1 MHYIKIKYEPRKLF
15 LIMAKKKEFS
25 VEDKLRALYD
35 LQLIDS
41 RIDTIRSVRG
51 ELPLEVEDLEDEVA
65 GLEVRLS
72 KVNEEIDQCSEEIK
86 AKQNTSEHARTM
98 IKKYKDQ
105 QKNVRN
111 NRAFESLSKEIE
123 FQELEIELC
132 EKQTKELKVK
142 IELKKEIITQSTE
155 KINERKI
162 HLDHKKNELEDIL
175 KETEKEESALIK
187 KSKQFETKIDE
198 SLIISYKKIRS
209 SVRNGLAVVAVE
221 RGASAGSFFTIPP
234 QVQLDIASRKKLIT
248 DEHSGRI
255 LVDIELAEEES
266 KKMGKLFT
274 SI

>member
-1 MHYIKIKYEPRKLF
+1 
-15 LIMAKKKEFS
+15 MAKKVEFS

-41 RIDTIRSVRG
+41 RIDKIRSVRG

-65 GLEVRLS
+65 GLEVRIS
-72 KVNEEIDQCSEEIK
+72 KIHDELDECTEEIK
-86 AKQNTSEHARTM
+86 SKQNTTEHAKSM
-98 IKKYKDQ
+98 IKKYNDQ

-132 EKQTKELKVK
+132 TKQIKELTAQ
-142 IELKKEIITQSTE
+142 IELKKENIDQNNE
-155 KINERKI
+155 KLNERKE
-162 HLDHKKNELEDIL
+162 HLTHKKNELDDIL
-175 KETEKEESALIK
+175 KETEKEENGLLK
-187 KSKQFETKIDE
+187 KSKKFESKIDE
-198 SLIISYKKIRS
+198 SLLISYKKIRS
-209 SVRNGLAVVAVE
+209 SVRNGLAVVSVE

-255 LVDIELAEEES
+255 LVDKLLADEES
-266 KKMGKLFT
+266 KKMEKLFT

>member
-1 MHYIKIKYEPRKLF
+1 
-15 LIMAKKKEFS
+15 MAKKKEFS

-65 GLEVRLS
+65 GLEVRMS
-72 KVNEEIDQCSEEIK
+72 KINEEMDQCTDEIK
-86 AKQNTSEHARTM
+86 AKQNTTEHAKTM
-98 IKKYKDQ
+98 IKKYNDQ

-132 EKQTKELKVK
+132 AKQTNELNVQ
-142 IELKKEIITQSTE
+142 IELKKETITQNTE
-155 KINERKI
+155 KLNERKE
-162 HLDHKKNELEDIL
+162 HLEHKKNELGDIL
-175 KETEKEESALIK
+175 KETENEENALLK
-187 KSKQFETKIDE
+187 KSKEFEGKIDE
-198 SLIISYKKIRS
+198 SLVISYKKIRS

-255 LVDIELAEEES
+255 LVDKELAEEES
-266 KKMGKLFT
+266 KKMKKLFT
-274 SI
+274 SV

>member
-1 MHYIKIKYEPRKLF
+1 
-15 LIMAKKKEFS
+15 MAMKKELS

-41 RIDTIRSVRG
+41 RIDKIRSVRG

-65 GLEVRLS
+65 GLETRMS
-72 KVNEEIDQCSEEIK
+72 KVNGEIEQCTEEIK
-86 AKQNTSEHARTM
+86 SKQNTSEHARTM

-132 EKQTKELKVK
+132 DKQIKEFKVK
-142 IELKKEIITQSTE
+142 IELKNESITQSSE
-155 KINERKI
+155 KINERKT

-175 KETEKEESALIK
+175 KETQKEENALIK

-255 LVDIELAEEES
+255 LVDLELAEEES

>member
-1 MHYIKIKYEPRKLF
+1 
-15 LIMAKKKEFS
+15 MAKKKEFS

-65 GLEVRLS
+65 GLDVRMS
-72 KVNEEIDQCSEEIK
+72 KITEEMDQCEEDIK
-86 AKQNTSEHARTM
+86 AKHNVSENAKTM
-98 IKKYKDQ
+98 IKKYNDQ

-132 EKQTKELKVK
+132 DKQIKELKVQ
-142 IELKKEIITQSTE
+142 IELKKENITQSAE

-162 HLDHKKNELEDIL
+162 HLEHKKNELEDIL
-175 KETEKEESALIK
+175 KETEKEEEALLK

-234 QVQLDIASRKKLIT
+234 QIQLDIASRKKLIT

-266 KKMGKLFT
+266 KKMEKLFT

>member
-1 MHYIKIKYEPRKLF
+1 
-15 LIMAKKKEFS
+15 MAKKKEFS

-65 GLEVRLS
+65 GLDVRMS
-72 KVNEEIDQCSEEIK
+72 KITEEMDQCEEDIK
-86 AKQNTSEHARTM
+86 AKHNVSENAKTM
-98 IKKYKDQ
+98 IKKYNDQ

-132 EKQTKELKVK
+132 DKQIKELKVQ
-142 IELKKEIITQSTE
+142 IELKKENITQSAE

-162 HLDHKKNELEDIL
+162 HLEHKKNELEDIL
-175 KETEKEESALIK
+175 KETEKEEEALLK
-187 KSKQFETKIDE
+187 KSKQFESKIDE

-234 QVQLDIASRKKLIT
+234 QIQLDIASRKKLIT

-266 KKMGKLFT
+266 KKMEKLFT

>member
-1 MHYIKIKYEPRKLF
+1 
-15 LIMAKKKEFS
+15 MAKKKEFS

-132 EKQTKELKVK
+132 EKQIKELKVK

>member
-1 MHYIKIKYEPRKLF
+1 
-15 LIMAKKKEFS
+15 MAKKKEFS

-41 RIDTIRSVRG
+41 RIDTIKSVRG

-65 GLEVRLS
+65 GLEVRIV
-72 KVNEEIDQCSEEIK
+72 KIHEELDQCTEGIK
-86 AKQNTSEHARTM
+86 DKKNTTEHAKEM
-98 IKKYKDQ
+98 IKKYNEQ

-132 EKQTKELKVK
+132 AKQTKELTVQ
-142 IELKKEIITQSTE
+142 IEFKKENIAQNTE
-155 KINERKI
+155 KLNERKE
-162 HLDHKKNELEDIL
+162 HLEHKKNELGDIL
-175 KETEKEESALIK
+175 KETEKEENGLLK
-187 KSKQFETKIDE
+187 KSKEYESKIDE
-198 SLIISYKKIRS
+198 SLIVSYKKIRS

-234 QVQLDIASRKKLIT
+234 QIQVDIASRKKLIT

-255 LVDIELAEEES
+255 LVDKELAEEES
-266 KKMGKLFT
+266 KKMQKLFT

>member
-1 MHYIKIKYEPRKLF
+1 
-15 LIMAKKKEFS
+15 MAKKKEFS

-41 RIDTIRSVRG
+41 RIDKIRSVRG

-65 GLEVRLS
+65 GFEVRIS
-72 KVNEEIDQCSEEIK
+72 KIDENLKQFSDDIK
-86 AKQNTSEHARTM
+86 AKEISIDNAKTM
-98 IKKYKDQ
+98 IKKYNDQ

-123 FQELEIELC
+123 FQELEMELC
-132 EKQTKELKVK
+132 AKQIKELYAQ
-142 IELKKEIITQSTE
+142 IELKKVSLEENNS
-155 KINERKI
+155 KLSERKD
-162 HLDHKKNELEDIL
+162 HLGHKKKELGAIL
-175 KETEKEESALIK
+175 KETEKEENDLLK
-187 KSKQFETKIDE
+187 KSKDFESKIDE

-209 SVRNGLAVVAVE
+209 SVRNGLAVVALE

-234 QVQLDIASRKKLIT
+234 QVQIDIASRKKLIT

-255 LVDIELAEEES
+255 LVDKVLADEENE
-266 KKMGKLFT
+266 KMQKLCT

>member
-1 MHYIKIKYEPRKLF
+1 
-15 LIMAKKKEFS
+15 MAKKVEFS

-41 RIDTIRSVRG
+41 RVDKIRSVRG

-65 GLEVRLS
+65 GLELRVS
-72 KVNEEIDQCSEEIK
+72 KIHEELDQCSEEIK
-86 AKQNTSEHARTM
+86 SKQNTTEHAKSM
-98 IKKYKDQ
+98 IKKYNDQ

-123 FQELEIELC
+123 FQELEMELC
-132 EKQTKELKVK
+132 AKQIKELYAQ
-142 IELKKEIITQSTE
+142 IELKKVSLEENNS
-155 KINERKI
+155 KLSERKD
-162 HLDHKKNELEDIL
+162 HLGHKKKELGAIL
-175 KETEKEESALIK
+175 KETEKEENDLLK
-187 KSKQFETKIDE
+187 KSKDFESKIDE

-209 SVRNGLAVVAVE
+209 SVRNGLAVVALE

-234 QVQLDIASRKKLIT
+234 QVQIDIASRKKLIT

-255 LVDIELAEEES
+255 LVDKVLADEENE
-266 KKMGKLFT
+266 KMQKLFT

>member
-1 MHYIKIKYEPRKLF
+1 
-15 LIMAKKKEFS
+15 MAKKTEFS

-41 RIDTIRSVRG
+41 RIDRIRSVQG

-65 GLEVRLS
+65 GLEVRMS
-72 KVNEEIDQCSEEIK
+72 KINEELKQCSDDIK
-86 AKQNTSEHARTM
+86 AKDIATEHSKTM
-98 IKKYKDQ
+98 IKKYNEQ

-123 FQELEIELC
+123 FQELEIELNA
-132 EKQTKELKVK
+132 KQIRELHAH
-142 IELKKEIITQSTE
+142 IELKNQTLEENT
-155 KINERKI
+155 ERKE
-162 HLDHKKNELEDIL
+162 HLGHKKNELGAIM
-175 KETEKEESALIK
+175 KETEKEESTLLK
-187 KSKQFETKIDE
+187 KSKDFQSKIDE
-198 SLIISYKKIRS
+198 SLLISYKKIRS

-255 LVDIELAEEES
+255 LVDKALADEENE
-266 KKMGKLFT
+266 KMKKLFT
-274 SI
+274 SF

>member
-1 MHYIKIKYEPRKLF
+1 
-15 LIMAKKKEFS
+15 MAKKKEFS

-65 GLEVRLS
+65 GLEVRMS
-72 KVNEEIDQCSEEIK
+72 KITEEMDQCEEDIK
-86 AKQNTSEHARTM
+86 AKHNVSENAKTM
-98 IKKYKDQ
+98 IKKYNDQ

-132 EKQTKELKVK
+132 DKQIKELKVQ
-142 IELKKEIITQSTE
+142 IELKKENITQSAE

-162 HLDHKKNELEDIL
+162 HLEHKKNELEDIL
-175 KETEKEESALIK
+175 KETEKEEEALLK

-234 QVQLDIASRKKLIT
+234 QIQLDIASRKKLIT

-266 KKMGKLFT
+266 KKMEKLFT

>member
-1 MHYIKIKYEPRKLF
+1 
-15 LIMAKKKEFS
+15 MAKKIEYS

-41 RIDTIRSVRG
+41 RIDKIKSVRG
-51 ELPLEVEDLEDEVA
+51 ELPLEVEDLEDMVA
-65 GLEVRLS
+65 GLDVRIS
-72 KVNEEIDQCSEEIK
+72 KLNDELDQFGEEIK
-86 AKQNTSEHARTM
+86 SKQNTIEHAKSM
-98 IKKYKDQ
+98 IKKYNDQ

-132 EKQTKELKVK
+132 TKQIKELNAQ
-142 IELKKEIITQSTE
+142 IELKKGSIEENTE
-155 KINERKI
+155 KLKERKE
-162 HLDHKKNELEDIL
+162 HLDHKKSELDDIM
-175 KETEKEESALIK
+175 KETEKEENELQK
-187 KSKQFETKIDE
+187 KSSEFESKIDE
-198 SLIISYKKIRS
+198 SLLISYKKIRS

-255 LVDIELAEEES
+255 LVDKLLADEEF
-266 KKMGKLFT
+266 KKMEKMFT
-274 SI
+274 SL

>member
-1 MHYIKIKYEPRKLF
+1 
-15 LIMAKKKEFS
+15 MAKKVEFS

-41 RIDTIRSVRG
+41 RIDKIKSVRG

-65 GLEVRLS
+65 GLEVRIS
-72 KVNEEIDQCSEEIK
+72 KINEELDQSTEEIK
-86 AKQNTSEHARTM
+86 SKQNTTEHAKSM
-98 IKKYKDQ
+98 IKKYNDQ

-132 EKQTKELKVK
+132 TKQIKELTAQ
-142 IELKKEIITQSTE
+142 IELKKENIDQNNE
-155 KINERKI
+155 KLKERKK
-162 HLDHKKNELEDIL
+162 HLTHKKNELDDIL
-175 KETEKEESALIK
+175 KETEKEENGLLK
-187 KSKQFETKIDE
+187 KSKKFESKIHE
-198 SLIISYKKIRS
+198 SLLVSYKKIRS

-234 QVQLDIASRKKLIT
+234 QIQLDIASRKKLIT

-255 LVDIELAEEES
+255 LVDKLLADEES
-266 KKMGKLFT
+266 KKMEKLFT
-274 SI
+274 SL

>member
-1 MHYIKIKYEPRKLF
+1 
-15 LIMAKKKEFS
+15 MAKKVEFS

-41 RIDTIRSVRG
+41 RIDKIKSVRG

-65 GLEVRLS
+65 GLEVRIS
-72 KVNEEIDQCSEEIK
+72 KIHEELDQSTEEIK
-86 AKQNTSEHARTM
+86 SKQNTIEHAKSM
-98 IKKYKDQ
+98 IKKYNDQ

-132 EKQTKELKVK
+132 TKQIKELTAQ
-142 IELKKEIITQSTE
+142 IELKKENIDQNNE
-155 KINERKI
+155 KLKERKK
-162 HLDHKKNELEDIL
+162 HLTHKKNELDDIL
-175 KETEKEESALIK
+175 KETEKEENGLLK
-187 KSKQFETKIDE
+187 KSKKFESKIDE
-198 SLIISYKKIRS
+198 SLLVSYKKIRS

-234 QVQLDIASRKKLIT
+234 QIQLDIASRKKLIT

-255 LVDIELAEEES
+255 LVDKLLADEES
-266 KKMGKLFT
+266 KKMEKLFT
-274 SI
+274 SL

>member
-1 MHYIKIKYEPRKLF
+1 
-15 LIMAKKKEFS
+15 MAKKKEFS

-65 GLEVRLS
+65 GLEVRMS
-72 KVNEEIDQCSEEIK
+72 KINEEMDQCNDEIK
-86 AKQNTSEHARTM
+86 AKQNITEHAKTM
-98 IKKYKDQ
+98 IKKYNEQ

-132 EKQTKELKVK
+132 AKQTKELNAQ
-142 IELKKEIITQSTE
+142 IELKKETITQNTE
-155 KINERKI
+155 KLNERKE
-162 HLDHKKNELEDIL
+162 HLEHKKNELGDIL
-175 KETEKEESALIK
+175 KETEKEENALLK
-187 KSKQFETKIDE
+187 KSKEFEGKIDE
-198 SLIISYKKIRS
+198 SLVISYKKIRS

-255 LVDIELAEEES
+255 LVDKELAEEES
-266 KKMGKLFT
+266 KKMEKLFI
-274 SI
+274 SV

>member
-1 MHYIKIKYEPRKLF
+1 
-15 LIMAKKKEFS
+15 MAKKVEFS
-25 VEDKLRALYD
+25 VEDRLRALYD
-35 LQLIDS
+35 LQLIHS
-41 RIDTIRSVRG
+41 RIDKIRSVRG

-65 GLEVRLS
+65 GLEVRIS
-72 KVNEEIDQCSEEIK
+72 KLEEDSKQFTDDIKSKEI
-86 AKQNTSEHARTM
+86 ATEHAKTM
-98 IKKYKDQ
+98 IKKYNEQ

-132 EKQTKELKVK
+132 TKQIKELNVT
-142 IELKKEIITQSTE
+142 IEFKKENINQNTE
-155 KINERKI
+155 KLNERKE
-162 HLDHKKNELEDIL
+162 HLNHKKNELGDIL
-175 KETEKEESALIK
+175 KETEKEENELLK
-187 KSKQFETKIDE
+187 KSKEFESKIDE

-255 LVDIELAEEES
+255 LVDKVLADEES
-266 KKMGKLFT
+266 EKMDKLFT

>member
-1 MHYIKIKYEPRKLF
+1 
-15 LIMAKKKEFS
+15 MAKKKEFS
-25 VEDKLRALYD
+25 VEERLRALYD

-41 RIDTIRSVRG
+41 RIDKIKSVRG

-65 GLEVRLS
+65 GLEVRIS
-72 KVNEEIDQCSEEIK
+72 KINDELNQCSENIK
-86 AKQNTSEHARTM
+86 SKQNITEHAKTM
-98 IKKYKDQ
+98 IKKYNEQ

-132 EKQTKELKVK
+132 AKQVKELNVQ
-142 IELKKEIITQSTE
+142 IELKKENIAQNNE
-155 KINERKI
+155 KLEERKG
-162 HLDHKKNELEDIL
+162 HLTHKKNELGDIL
-175 KETEKEESALIK
+175 KETEKEENELLK
-187 KSKQFETKIDE
+187 KSKEFESKIDE

-255 LVDIELAEEES
+255 LVDKALADEES
-266 KKMGKLFT
+266 EKMEKLFT
-274 SI
+274 SF

>member
-1 MHYIKIKYEPRKLF
+1 
-15 LIMAKKKEFS
+15 MAKKKEFS
-25 VEDKLRALYD
+25 VEEKLRALYD

-41 RIDTIRSVRG
+41 RIDKIKSVRG

-65 GLEVRLS
+65 GLEVRIS
-72 KVNEEIDQCSEEIK
+72 KINDELNQCSEDIK
-86 AKQNTSEHARTM
+86 SKQNTTEHAKTM
-98 IKKYKDQ
+98 IKKYNEQ

-132 EKQTKELKVK
+132 AKQVKELNVQ
-142 IELKKEIITQSTE
+142 IELKKENIAQNNE
-155 KINERKI
+155 KLEERKE
-162 HLDHKKNELEDIL
+162 HLTHKKNELGDIL
-175 KETEKEESALIK
+175 KETEKEENELLK
-187 KSKQFETKIDE
+187 KSKDFESKIDE

-255 LVDIELAEEES
+255 LVDKALADEES
-266 KKMGKLFT
+266 VKMEKLFT
-274 SI
+274 SF